1 MMNFTT
7 LQYLIPLKE
16 QLEYRVNVALQHED
30 EMEEDFVKELID
42 LCNRKIDYII
52 NYKEKE
58 EYTNGIN

>member
-1 MMNFTT
+1 MMKFTT
-7 LQYLIPLKE
+7 LQHLITLKE

>member
-1 MMNFTT
+1 MKFTT
-7 LQYLIPLKE
+7 LQHLITLKE